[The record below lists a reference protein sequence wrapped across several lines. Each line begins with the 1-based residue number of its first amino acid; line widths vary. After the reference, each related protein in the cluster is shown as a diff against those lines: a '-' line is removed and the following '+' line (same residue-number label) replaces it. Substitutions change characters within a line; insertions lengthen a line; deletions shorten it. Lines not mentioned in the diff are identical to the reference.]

1 MALSWQNLGWNG
13 IPLSQLF
20 ATVPAAYRDL
30 SMPIPS
36 LHSLAND
43 FFLPLRRYR
52 NNLYDDLPFHADGVR
67 LVRPIASR
75 LELSSFVIE
84 PHVH

>member
-30 SMPIPS
+30 SMPLPS

-43 FFLPLRRYR
+43 IGDRFRVEAFMVGILARRVLPER
-52 NNLYDDLPFHADGVR
+52 
-67 LVRPIASR
+67 I
-75 LELSSFVIE
+75 
-84 PHVH
+84 PHTYHKS